1 MAGLSSAA
9 FCLESQHI
17 WNLRMTV
24 EHNVLPRAMSL
35 AVHELRTPVTV
46 VSGYLRMLLREQA
59 GPLTEKQKKM
69 LEEADRSC
77 GRLGTLVSEMSE
89 FGKLEGRELALAQ
102 QEFDLAAIAEE
113 LASGMHEGSDRGVRL
128 EVRCSGPLMVTGDR
142 VRIAAA
148 VKALAY
154 SALRERGEP
163 GAVIVECSRQD
174 RRQGVAGDNEERRQ
188 GVAEDNEER
197 HQGVAGD
204 NEERHQGVPGNQVPG
219 NPAWAVI
226 AIGDEAAV
234 SALPRIGPGTT
245 PPFDEWRGGL
255 GLALPVARRVIE
267 AHGGALWSGD
277 AGQSRAASALRLPLR
292 T

>member
-1 MAGLSSAA
+1 
-9 FCLESQHI
+9 
-17 WNLRMTV
+17 MTV

-77 GRLGTLVSEMSE
+77 GRLGTLVAEMSE
-89 FGKLEGRELALAQ
+89 FGKLEGRELTLARQ
-102 QEFDLAAIAEE
+102 DFDLATIAEE

-128 EVRCSGPLMVTGDR
+128 EVRCAGPLMVTGDR
-142 VRIAAA
+142 SRIAAA
-148 VKALAY
+148 VKALTY

-163 GAVIVECSRQD
+163 GAVVVECSQL
-174 RRQGVAGDNEERRQ
+174 
-188 GVAEDNEER
+188 
-197 HQGVAGD
+197 
-204 NEERHQGVPGNQVPG
+204 PG
-219 NPAWAVI
+219 NPAWALI

-234 SALPRIGPGTT
+234 SALARMEPGTT
-245 PPFDEWRGGL
+245 PSFDEWRGGL

>member
-1 MAGLSSAA
+1 
-9 FCLESQHI
+9 
-17 WNLRMTV
+17 MTA

-77 GRLGTLVSEMSE
+77 GRLGSLVSEMSE
-89 FGKLEGRELALAQ
+89 FGKLEGRELALARHD
-102 QEFDLAAIAEE
+102 FDLASVVEE
-113 LASGMHEGSDRGVRL
+113 LASGMQEGSDRGVQL
-128 EVRCSGPLMVTGDR
+128 EIRCSGPLMVTGDR
-142 VRIAAA
+142 TRIAAA
-148 VKALAY
+148 VKALTY

-163 GAVIVECSRQD
+163 GVVVVECS
-174 RRQGVAGDNEERRQ
+174 
-188 GVAEDNEER
+188 
-197 HQGVAGD
+197 
-204 NEERHQGVPGNQVPG
+204 QVPG
-219 NPAWAVI
+219 SPAWALI
-226 AIGDEAAV
+226 AIGDDAAV
-234 SALPRIGPGTT
+234 ATLARTAPESN

-277 AGQSRAASALRLPLR
+277 PGLGRSASALRLPLR